1 MSEKGKTG
9 EIRKT
14 HIENERVNLERKSE
28 ERKRILGRKSE
39 VTEGEIEGERGGERE
54 NTR

>member
-1 MSEKGKTG
+1 MSEKGKTR
-9 EIRKT
+9 EIRET
-14 HIENERVNLERKSE
+14 NIENERVNLERKNQ

-39 VTEGEIEGERGGERE
+39 VRERERE